1 MGRKRGPGAQDDVE
15 RKVTDRIVSATY
27 SYWTIGYL
35 LRGRAAK
42 ILLDEEP
49 LKKLVPVDEY
59 LPIMYGA
66 HKESKYAKHFK
77 NKNLKAF
84 SADPVVLTPTHYT
97 GQLNY
102 YTDTEPTAPDDILFK
117 DEL

>member
-1 MGRKRGPGAQDDVE
+1 MTRNILGK
-15 RKVTDRIVSATY
+15 RIV
-27 SYWTIGYL
+27 I
-35 LRGRAAK
+35 
-42 ILLDEEP
+42 
-49 LKKLVPVDEY
+49 KL
-59 LPIMYGA
+59 I
-66 HKESKYAKHFK
+66 KESKYAKHFK

-97 GQLNY
+97 GIIFLLLYKYIPILGQLNY

>member
-15 RKVTDRIVSATY
+15 KRVTDRIVTATY

-42 ILLDEEP
+42 VLLDEEP

-66 HKESKYAKHFK
+66 HKGKLFTFVSL
-77 NKNLKAF
+77 NLDLPLISMFYSDDF
-84 SADPVVLTPTHYT
+84 SLSNI
-97 GQLNY
+97 LN
-102 YTDTEPTAPDDILFK
+102 
-117 DEL
+117 